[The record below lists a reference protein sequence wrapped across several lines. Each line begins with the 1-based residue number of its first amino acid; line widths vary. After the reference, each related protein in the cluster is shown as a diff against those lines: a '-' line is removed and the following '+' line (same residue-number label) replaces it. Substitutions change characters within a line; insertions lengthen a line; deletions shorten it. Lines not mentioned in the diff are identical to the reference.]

1 MTRTVRLA
9 SAVALV
15 TTVLLIPQPAAAA
28 VTHELAVNPADFTA
42 YGAAACDRLGLSLA
56 TGDLNG
62 DGFEDVAVG
71 APLAQKPNDSQFNRG
86 ALHVYF
92 GAPGFSGVRDAAQNG
107 SPDLIVYG
115 QVGRPTE
122 ICGNKGSDVLG
133 KGVAI
138 GDVNGDG
145 RNDLVVSALRATRL
159 TNQQQVGRLYVFYGR
174 TSWPSVIDLS
184 ADPAQA
190 DVTIV
195 GDVTAMDLGLHLA
208 IGDLDADG
216 VGDIVA
222 GAPATLDTN
231 KPGYIRVIY
240 GSTSLP
246 QTIDLSAPPGGLR
259 TFSVTGANNGE
270 RLGHG
275 VSVGD
280 LNGDGVQDFA
290 SGAPRA
296 DETACGTNA
305 AGGTTYVF
313 YGSSNS
319 PLLGTWNLATT
330 PAPFTVTSSE
340 AGDQAGRR
348 LEVGDVSGDGRDDL
362 VIGARCADG
371 PGGRA
376 NAGAGHLLLGPFGA
390 GSRGLSTADT
400 SVFGADADDLLGV
413 GTGTGDVNGDGLG
426 DVILGAENADG
437 AANNRN
443 SVGEAFVL
451 FGPVSPGTI
460 DLATVQAD
468 IRVIGEDP
476 GDSLGRFVGAGD
488 LDGDGVDDVVAT
500 AYLGR
505 GSTDLSAS
513 VGEFVVLT
521 SAPAPAVPV
530 VTVSATDANASEPGT
545 DTGTFTVSRTGDT
558 GSDLPVNYTVSGTA
572 TAGSDYV
579 ALSGTV
585 TIPSGSPSATVTVT
599 VLDDTEAEATETVV
613 LTLLGSPSYAIGNPS
628 NATVSIADDDGAS
641 FCTITGTPGDDRLQ
655 GTSGDD
661 VICGLAG
668 NDTISGGGGN
678 DTIFGGDGNDSIS
691 GGAGNDVIFGEAGR
705 DSLTGGAGADQ
716 LDGGADSDRLNSIDQ
731 VGGND
736 TLDGGDA
743 SDDCRFDVGDI
754 VTNCP

>member
-1 MTRTVRLA
+1 MTRTVRLV

-15 TTVLLIPQPAAAA
+15 ATVLLIPRPAAAA
-28 VTHELAVNPADFTA
+28 VTHELAVTPADFTA

-71 APLAQKPNDSQFNRG
+71 APLAQKPGDIQFNRG

-92 GAPGFSGVRDAAQNG
+92 GAAGFSGVRDAAQSG

-115 QVGRPTE
+115 EVGRATE

-145 RNDLVVSALRATRL
+145 LNDLVVSALRATRL
-159 TNQQQVGRLYVFYGR
+159 TNQQQVGRVYVFYGR
-174 TSWPSVIDLS
+174 PSWPSVIDLS
-184 ADPAQA
+184 ANAAQA

-195 GDVTAMDLGLHLA
+195 GDVTAMDLGLHIA
-208 IGDLDADG
+208 VGDLDADG
-216 VGDIVA
+216 RGDIVA
-222 GAPATLDTN
+222 GAPATLDTS
-231 KPGYIRVIY
+231 KPGYVRVIY
-240 GSTSLP
+240 GSPSLP
-246 QTIDLSAPPGGLR
+246 ATIDLSAPPSGLR
-259 TFSVTGANNGE
+259 TFSVTGAIAAQ

-280 LNGDGVQDFA
+280 LNADGVQDFA
-290 SGAPRA
+290 AGAPSA
-296 DETACGTNA
+296 DETACGTNTG
-305 AGGTTYVF
+305 GGTTYVF
-313 YGSSNS
+313 YGSSSS

-330 PAPFTVTSSE
+330 PAPFTVPSSE

-348 LEVGDVSGDGRDDL
+348 LEIGDVSGDGRDDL

-371 PGGRA
+371 PGGRL
-376 NAGAGHLLLGPFGA
+376 NAGVGRLLYGPFGM
-390 GSRGLSTADT
+390 GSRDLSTANA
-400 SVFGADADDLLGV
+400 SVFGADPDDLLGV
-413 GTGTGDVNGDGLG
+413 AQGIGDLNGDGLG
-426 DVILGAENADG
+426 DVILGAEGADG
-437 AANNRN
+437 VNNNRN
-443 SVGEAFVL
+443 TIGEAFAL
-451 FGPVSPGTI
+451 FGPVSSGTI

-476 GDSLGRFVGAGD
+476 GDALGRFVGAGD
-488 LDGDGVDDVVAT
+488 LDGDGVDDLVAT
-500 AYLGR
+500 SYLGR

-521 SAPAPAVPV
+521 SSQAPELPV
-530 VTVSATDANASEPGT
+530 VTVSATDANASEPGA
-545 DTGTFTVSRTGDT
+545 DTGTFTISRTGGTD
-558 GSDLPVNYTVSGTA
+558 SDLLVGYAVTGTA
-572 TAGSDYV
+572 AAGFDYV

-585 TIPSGSPSATVTVT
+585 TIPTGSAGAPVTVT
-599 VLDDTEAEATETVV
+599 VLDDADAEATETVV
-613 LTLLGSPSYAIGNPS
+613 LMLQNSPSYAIGNPS

-641 FCTITGTPGDDRLQ
+641 SCTITGTPGDDQLQ
-655 GTSGDD
+655 GTNGND

-668 NDTISGGGGN
+668 NDTISAGGGN
-678 DTIFGGDGNDSIS
+678 DTIFGGDGNDSIN

-705 DSLTGGAGADQ
+705 DALIGGAGTDQ
-716 LDGGADSDRLNSIDQ
+716 LDGGSDNDRLNSVDQ

-736 TLDGGDA
+736 TLDGGNA